1 MCRIAIGLKS
11 KDMPDKERVTSNRD
25 KFAERMKGKYPDKDF
40 ADDEALWGQVIED
53 YDGYDKDLSGY
64 KEREKTFSDL
74 FTSDPRSAAFLT
86 NWRKGGNPVVELVRM
101 FGEDFVEE
109 LKDPAKQEELSKAS
123 QDFAERVAKEKEF
136 DELYKKNIS
145 ETRATVEAMQREDG
159 LSDEEIDKAMEFL
172 VGIMKDGVLGKFSPE
187 SIRMALAAINHD
199 DDVATAAREAEV
211 RGCNTRIEERLRRGQ
226 RGDGTAN
233 LDGKNGGGGKSR
245 DMPDLG
251 ALNRYDDGGQTIWE
265 RGGERRRPAS

>member
-1 MCRIAIGLKS
+1 MAIGLKS

-40 ADDEALWGQVIED
+40 ADDEALWGQVNED
-53 YDGYDKDLSGY
+53 YDGYDRELAGY

-86 NWRKGGNPVVELVRM
+86 NWRNGGNPVVELVRM
-101 FGEDFVEE
+101 FGEDFVEDM
-109 LKDPAKQEELSKAS
+109 KDPAKQEELSKAS

-199 DDVATAAREAEV
+199 DDVATAAREGEV
-211 RGCNTRIEERLRRGQ
+211 KGRNTKIEEKLRRSQ

-233 LDGKNGGGGKSR
+233 LDGKNGGGGKAR

>member
-1 MCRIAIGLKS
+1 MAIGLKS

-40 ADDEALWGQVIED
+40 ADDEALWGQVNED
-53 YDGYDKDLSGY
+53 YDGYDRELAGY

-86 NWRKGGNPVVELVRM
+86 NWRNGGNPVVELVRM

-109 LKDPAKQEELSKAS
+109 MKDPAKQEELSKAS

-187 SIRMALAAINHD
+187 SIQDRRK
-199 DDVATAAREAEV
+199 TASEPAWRRHGQPRRQKRRRRQGKGHARPWRAEPLRRRRADHLGARRREAQACE
-211 RGCNTRIEERLRRGQ
+211 LRR
-226 RGDGTAN
+226 
-233 LDGKNGGGGKSR
+233 
-245 DMPDLG
+245 
-251 ALNRYDDGGQTIWE
+251 
-265 RGGERRRPAS
+265 RR